1 MTAEE
6 PSHRIRVELPAPLLR
21 HAKIT
26 TGHEVVLEI
35 DAPVTLRR
43 VLDAVEALHPTL
55 CGCIRDQNSR
65 ERRAFIRFFACNEDL
80 SHDSPDDPLPADV
93 ITGREPLIILGAIA
107 GG

>member
-1 MTAEE
+1 M
-6 PSHRIRVELPAPLLR
+6 SRIRVELPAPLLR

-26 TGHEVVLEI
+26 TGHEVALEI

-43 VLDAVEALHPTL
+43 VLDALEAAYPTL
-55 CGCIRDQNSR
+55 CGTIRDQTTR

-80 SHDSPDDPLPADV
+80 SHESVDAALPEEIV
-93 ITGREPLIILGAIA
+93 SGREPLIILGAIA

>member
-1 MTAEE
+1 M
-6 PSHRIRVELPAPLLR
+6 SRIRVELPAPLLR

-26 TGHEVVLEI
+26 SGHEVALEI

-43 VLDAVEALHPTL
+43 VLDALEEMHPTL
-55 CGCIRDQNSR
+55 RGCVRDQNTS

-80 SHDSPDDPLPADV
+80 SHDSADDPLPEEIV
-93 ITGREPLIILGAIA
+93 TGREPLIILGAIA